1 MLTEIPYKFKYMLN
15 KIINCIIEF
24 IMKNLKNDLLLES
37 KLILINNYILEV
49 FHTTEISGNIN
60 TKSNKSIYNAKNI
73 IHGSFTPRYEKNISL
88 PKFNNIFINI
98 SDKLKQENLSLS
110 SNEKSNSRAISHFK
124 DKNKIIKLK
133 NLLKSEQEKSL
144 IKELTYLKKLSFVQ
158 EKLNF
163 YEAKNEIK
171 DKANFLNGIEN
182 KNLSFRLIDEN
193 KKLKLK
199 MNKSFIN
206 NLNNLTIMNSS
217 KNKKINII
225 KNIGN
230 SKRSRII
237 KHSMSQ
243 S

>member
-1 MLTEIPYKFKYMLN
+1 M
-15 KIINCIIEF
+15 KIKDIFTSKI
-24 IMKNLKNDLLLES
+24 NLKWWD
-37 KLILINNYILEV
+37 I
-49 FHTTEISGNIN
+49 
-60 TKSNKSIYNAKNI
+60 TK
-73 IHGSFTPRYEKNISL
+73 
-88 PKFNNIFINI
+88 
-98 SDKLKQENLSLS
+98 
-110 SNEKSNSRAISHFK
+110 
-124 DKNKIIKLK
+124 
-133 NLLKSEQEKSL
+133 EKSL

-206 NLNNLTIMNSS
+206 NMNNLTIMNSS

-230 SKRSRII
+230 SKSSRII
-237 KHSMSQ
+237 KHSTSQ

>member
-24 IMKNLKNDLLLES
+24 IMKNFKNDLLLES

-60 TKSNKSIYNAKNI
+60 TKLNKSIYNVKNI
-73 IHGSFTPRYEKNISL
+73 IHGNFTPRYEKNISL

-98 SDKLKQENLSLS
+98 SDKLKQENLSLN

-133 NLLKSEQEKSL
+133 KLLKSEQEKSL

-206 NLNNLTIMNSS
+206 NMNNLTIMNSS

-237 KHSMSQ
+237 KHSTSL

>member
-1 MLTEIPYKFKYMLN
+1 M
-15 KIINCIIEF
+15 
-24 IMKNLKNDLLLES
+24 
-37 KLILINNYILEV
+37 
-49 FHTTEISGNIN
+49 
-60 TKSNKSIYNAKNI
+60 
-73 IHGSFTPRYEKNISL
+73 
-88 PKFNNIFINI
+88 
-98 SDKLKQENLSLS
+98 
-110 SNEKSNSRAISHFK
+110 
-124 DKNKIIKLK
+124 
-133 NLLKSEQEKSL
+133 LKSEQEKSL

-206 NLNNLTIMNSS
+206 NMNNLTIMNSS